1 VQRRRFDHLFIEL
14 SVEVGR
20 ALPRYDLWL
29 ALRGCGHDPEALT
42 RHAVLA
48 FYDGPLQ
55 SFLRTNGLALAPRN
69 ARRLRKRLAGFDPR
83 HAAPEEIFARL

>member
-1 VQRRRFDHLFIEL
+1 MRRRRFDHLVTEL
-14 SVEVGR
+14 SVAVGR

-48 FYDGPLQ
+48 FCDGPLR
-55 SFLRTNGLALAPRN
+55 SFLRSHGLALEPRN